1 MDTHHDSHEGG
12 GSFWSA
18 ANVFIGLAFAL
29 FSLCAG
35 TVLIGGGL
43 LKSFGSK
50 KTPVAA
56 HATAAVAPAAAAPTA
71 VAPTAVPS
79 SVKEEGGA
87 ALVTLKPGAVNPIS
101 FDVTSFTVKAGQ
113 TVKLTFDN
121 DSTTPLQHNWVLGAA
136 GSKDRLIAAA
146 NGMMAEMAKW
156 MPRGY
161 IPDGPDVLAHTKLL
175 NAKEKETVEFTAP
188 KEKGDYPYLCTFP
201 GHSMIMQ
208 GTMKVE

>member
-18 ANVFIGLAFAL
+18 ANVFIGLAFGVFAL
-29 FSLCAG
+29 GAG
-35 TVLIGGGL
+35 AVLIVGGL
-43 LKSFGSK
+43 GKSFGGK
-50 KTPVAA
+50 KAPDA
-56 HATAAVAPAAAAPTA
+56 HAPAAAAAAPAAAAPA
-71 VAPTAVPS
+71 AAPS

-87 ALVTLKPGAVNPIS
+87 AVVTLKPGAANPMS

-113 TVKLTFDN
+113 AVKLTFDN

-146 NGMMAEMAKW
+146 NGMMAEMTKW

-161 IPDGPDVLAHTKLL
+161 IPEGPDVLAHTKLL

>member
-12 GSFWSA
+12 GSFWSL

-29 FSLCAG
+29 FSLGAG

-43 LKSFGSK
+43 LKSFESK
-50 KTPVAA
+50 KASDAPASAPTAAAAAPVAA
-56 HATAAVAPAAAAPTA
+56 APAAA
-71 VAPTAVPS
+71 PS

-87 ALVTLKPGAVNPIS
+87 ALVTLKPGAANPMS
-101 FDVTSFTVKAGQ
+101 FDVTNFTVKAGQ

-121 DSTTPLQHNWVLGAA
+121 DSTTPLQHNWVLGVA

-146 NGMMAEMAKW
+146 NGMMAEMTKW

-161 IPDGPDVLAHTKLL
+161 IPEGADVLAHTRLL